1 MTNRRLLAVGAA
13 LSLAVV
19 LTGCSGGSSSDS
31 ATTSSK
37 DTAGS
42 GTTTNLTVGV
52 LDVTDTAPLRI
63 AIKEGYFAKEGLN
76 VKTTP
81 APGAAQATAGLVSG
95 QMQFA
100 FGSYVPFILAASQG
114 APLRLAS
121 QTEMTSGVPSGLV
134 VLNDSKAK
142 TAADLKDAKIGVSA
156 LTNIGT
162 LAISQHLS
170 GAGVSPSSVHY
181 VALPFPNMLAA
192 LQHKQVDAAWLV
204 EPFLT
209 QAVEA
214 GARVLFDPFSAPMP
228 DVPMAGYMTTN
239 TYASAHPDIVKKFD
253 QALQEA
259 AAKATSDPQ
268 TFQSIL
274 PSYTSITSAVASKI
288 KLNTFTSEASQT
300 SMQQLADLMLKDG
313 LLKAKFDVASFYR

>member
-1 MTNRRLLAVGAA
+1 MTYRRLLAVGAA
-13 LSLAVV
+13 LSFAVV
-19 LTGCSGGSSSDS
+19 LTGCSGGSASDS
-31 ATTSSK
+31 PKAASS
-37 DTAGS
+37 G
-42 GTTTNLTVGV
+42 GTTNLTVGV
-52 LDVTDTAPLRI
+52 LDVTDTAPLRL
-63 AIKEGYFAKEGLN
+63 AIKDGYFAKAGLN

-100 FGSYVPFILAASQG
+100 FGSYVPFILAASEG
-114 APLRLAS
+114 APLVLAS

-162 LAISQHLS
+162 LAISQHLDA
-170 GAGVSPSSVHY
+170 AGVAPSSVHY

-192 LQHKQVDAAWLV
+192 LQHQQVDAAWLV

-214 GARVLFDPFSAPMP
+214 GARVLFNPFAAPMP
-228 DVPMAGYMTTN
+228 DLPMAGYMTTK
-239 TYASAHPDIVKKFD
+239 TYAEAHPDIVKKFD
-253 QALQEA
+253 QAMQQA
-259 AAKATSDPQ
+259 AVKLSSDPQ
-268 TFQSIL
+268 AFQSLL
-274 PSYTSITSAVASKI
+274 PTYTAIPTAVASKI
-288 KLNTFTSEASQT
+288 KLNTFTPQAPQA
-300 SMQQLADLMLKDG
+300 SMQQLSDLMATDG
-313 LLKAKFDVASFYR
+313 LLKAKFDVAGFYR

>member
-1 MTNRRLLAVGAA
+1 MTYRRLLAVGAA
-13 LSLAVV
+13 LSLAAV
-19 LTGCSGGSSSDS
+19 LTGCSGSSASDSSSAS
-31 ATTSSK
+31 STTTSG
-37 DTAGS
+37 A
-42 GTTTNLTVGV
+42 TTNLTVGV
-52 LDVTDTAPLRI
+52 LDITDTAPLRL
-63 AIKEGYFAKEGLN
+63 AIKDGYFAKVGLN

-100 FGSYVPFILAASQG
+100 FGSYVPFILAAAQG
-114 APLRLAS
+114 APLTLAS
-121 QTEMTSGVPSGLV
+121 QTEMTTGVPSGLV

-162 LAISQHLS
+162 LAISQHLDA
-170 GAGVSPSSVHY
+170 AGVSPSSVHY

-228 DVPMAGYMTTN
+228 DLPMAGYMTTK
-239 TYASAHPDIVKKFD
+239 TYAAAHPDIVKKFD
-253 QALQEA
+253 QALQQA
-259 AAKATSDPQ
+259 AAKVTSDPQ
-268 TFQSIL
+268 TFQAIL
-274 PSYTSITSAVASKI
+274 PSYTAISAAVASKI
-288 KLNTFTSEASQT
+288 KLNTFTSQAPQA
-300 SMQQLADLMLKDG
+300 SMQQLSDLMLKDG